1 MEAKFYQ
8 VIVYTPLDSANEVRE
23 ALGKAGAG
31 SVGNYDHCSFSV
43 QGTGR
48 FRPDEDAKPTI
59 GTKGELEEVTEERV
73 EVIVPAEKIKEV
85 LKSVLEVHPYEE
97 PAIHVIPMVDYHKLL

>member
-1 MEAKFYQ
+1 MTNQFYQ
-8 VIVYTPLDSANEVRE
+8 LIVITPLDAAAKVRE

-31 SVGNYDHCSFSV
+31 SIGNYDYCSFSL

-48 FRPDEDAKPTI
+48 FRPNENAKPAI
-59 GTKGELEEVTEERV
+59 GTKGIIEEVAEERV

-85 LKSVLEVHPYEE
+85 LEAVLEVHPYEE
-97 PAIHVIPMVDYHKLL
+97 PAIHVIPMIDYHSFC